1 MHTAYNWVTESS
13 CVDQNVL
20 SIENRKPKDQRKSVI
35 VTKTPKTEE
44 KKKAHFLEFKQTN
57 KQTNK

>member
-1 MHTAYNWVTESS
+1 
-13 CVDQNVL
+13 L

-35 VTKTPKTEE
+35 VTKTPKKQE